1 MKTKLQSLKNAWII
15 LTLVS
20 IGMMAPQANAQWTIY
35 NTSNSGLP
43 VNSVTAI
50 AIDAAGNKW
59 IGATQPANF
68 NAGLCKFTGS
78 AWTVWNMNNTPS
90 FPTTNVASIAIDS
103 LGNIW
108 FGSPAGIGKLS
119 GSTITSSALEGNAY
133 IQQLAIDK
141 KGNIWA
147 PSHAG
152 LFRIKR
158 SSPTFSYTVYNSTTA
173 PAMGGAKMNAAV
185 VDNSG
190 NIWSGGWDSGVRK
203 FDGNSTW
210 TQYNSGNSVIPG
222 DYTNTMGRD
231 SSGNIWV
238 TSQGTLFGTGSS
250 PYVGK
255 YNGSSWTIYKHM
267 SKGGPV
273 PSSQINSMA
282 FDKVNGVIWFASS
295 DSGLIK
301 FDGTKWKAY
310 KMSNTPGLP
319 SNTIS
324 AVAIDK
330 DGSLWVGT
338 PVGLAHW
345 TCTAP
350 TITTSSNTSI
360 CLGASSTL
368 TVSGAADSYSWSP
381 ATGLNITNG
390 TSVIASPSATT
401 TYTVTASKMP
411 GCASTKTVTVTIT
424 PSPVVANA
432 GPDVSFCAGLNSTL
446 SASGGTTYSWS
457 PAAGLSSTTIA
468 NPVASPTVTT
478 TYTVIVK
485 DANGCSNS
493 DQVSVTIKTAPAI
506 TANAGSD
513 VSFCPGSSSTL
524 TASGGTSYSWSP
536 ATGLSATNI
545 ANPVANPTTTITYT
559 VSVSASANG
568 CTGTGTDQVVVTI
581 KPKPAANAGFGG
593 AICNGDLLPMQASGG
608 GTYVWSP
615 ATGLSSTTIANP
627 DASPANDITYTVT
640 VTGANGCT
648 ANSTVSVTVYQGPP
662 KPVITKSGNVLT
674 STNVDVLIY
683 EWYLN
688 GNLIPGANSQTY
700 TYSTQG
706 TYKVVVTN
714 ADGCST
720 ESDPFSTTTTGI
732 AAIKSGNDVV
742 ENAFFDHNADELVLD
757 INAYERA
764 AFVIELFS
772 MNGQRILKNCIG
784 ERSGKFSER
793 FEIGYPGTGV
803 YILFIT
809 TNTDRIKA
817 QKKLFIE

>member
-1 MKTKLQSLKNAWII
+1 MKTTLQTLKNSRVVLMLA
-15 LTLVS
+15 L
-20 IGMMAPQANAQWTIY
+20 IGMIAIQVNAQWTVY

-68 NAGLCKFTGS
+68 NAGLCKFNGS
-78 AWTVWNMNNTPS
+78 TWTVWNMNNTPS

-152 LFRIKR
+152 LFRIKH

-173 PAMGGAKMNAAV
+173 PAMGGAKMNAAA

-210 TQYNSGNSVIPG
+210 TQYNSGNSAIPG
-222 DYTNTMGRD
+222 DYTNSMGRD

-424 PSPVVANA
+424 ASPVVANA
-432 GPDVSFCAGLNSTL
+432 GSDVSFCAGLNSTL
-446 SASGGTTYSWS
+446 SASGGTVYSWS

-485 DANGCSNS
+485 DVNGCSNS
-493 DQVSVTIKTAPAI
+493 DQVNVTIKTAPAI

-513 VSFCPGSSSTL
+513 VSFCPGVSSALS
-524 TASGGTSYSWSP
+524 ANGGTSYSWSP
-536 ATGLSATNI
+536 ATGLSSTTI
-545 ANPVANPTTTITYT
+545 ANPVASPTVTTTYT

-568 CTGTGTDQVVVTI
+568 CTGTGTDAVTI
-581 KPKPAANAGFGG
+581 IVKPAPNADAGSGS
-593 AICNGDLLPMQASGG
+593 AMCSGDLVPLQASGG
-608 GTYVWSP
+608 GTYSWSP
-615 ATGLSSTTIANP
+615 PTGLSSTTIANP
-627 DASPANDITYTVT
+627 DASPTSDITYTVT
-640 VTGANGCT
+640 VTGVNGCS
-648 ANSTVSVTVYQGPP
+648 ANSTVSITVYQGPP

-674 STNVDVLIY
+674 STSIDVLIY

-706 TYKVVVTN
+706 IYKVVVTN

-720 ESDPFSTTTTGI
+720 ESNPFSTTTTGI
-732 AAIKSGNDVV
+732 GSVSAENLLIVNAYIPSGQQ
-742 ENAFFDHNADELVLD
+742 ELVLE
-757 INAYERA
+757 IFSAEKATYTL
-764 AFVIELFS
+764 ELFNVS
-772 MNGQRILKNCIG
+772 GQKLFKNTTVD
-784 ERSGKFSER
+784 RSGKFTEHIPAADLSK
-793 FEIGYPGTGV
+793 GV
-803 YILFIT
+803 YILSVIS
-809 TNTDRIKA
+809 NESGIRA
-817 QKKLFIE
+817 HKKIVAE

>member
-1 MKTKLQSLKNAWII
+1 MKTKLQSLKSTKVI
-15 LTLVS
+15 LILVF
-20 IGMMAPQANAQWTIY
+20 IGMIVIQANAQWTLY
-35 NTSNSGLP
+35 NTGNSGLP
-43 VNSVTAI
+43 VNGITAI

-59 IGATQPANF
+59 IGATQMANF

-78 AWTVWNMNNTPS
+78 TWTVWNMNNTPS

-119 GSTITSSALEGNAY
+119 GTTITSSALEGNAY

-158 SSPTFSYTVYNSTTA
+158 SSPTFSYTVYNSTSA
-173 PAMGGAKMNAAV
+173 PAMGGAKMNAAA

-190 NIWSGGWDSGVRK
+190 DIWSGGWDSGVRK
-203 FDGNSTW
+203 FDGNATW

-222 DYTNTMGRD
+222 DYTNSMGRD

-255 YNGSSWTIYKHM
+255 CNGSTWTIYKHM

-273 PSSQINSMA
+273 PSSQIYSMA
-282 FDKVNGVIWFASS
+282 FDKVNGVIWFASA

-301 FDGTKWKAY
+301 FDGTKWKTY

-319 SNTIS
+319 SNQIN

-350 TITTSSNTSI
+350 TITVSSNVSI

-368 TVSGAADSYSWSP
+368 SVSGAADNYLWSP
-381 ATGLNITNG
+381 ATGLNTTTG
-390 TSVIASPSATT
+390 TSVIASPSTTT

-411 GCASTKTVTVTIT
+411 GCASSKTITVTIT
-424 PSPVVANA
+424 PSPVIANA
-432 GPDVSFCAGLNSTL
+432 GSDVSFCAGLSSTL

-457 PAAGLSSTTIA
+457 PATGLSSTSISNPVASPGSSTTYTVVVKDVNGCSNSDQVSVTIKPAPAITANAGSDVSFCPGASATLTASGGTSYSWSPATGLSSTTIA

-478 TYTVIVK
+478 TYTV
-485 DANGCSNS
+485 
-493 DQVSVTIKTAPAI
+493 
-506 TANAGSD
+506 
-513 VSFCPGSSSTL
+513 
-524 TASGGTSYSWSP
+524 
-536 ATGLSATNI
+536 
-545 ANPVANPTTTITYT
+545 
-559 VSVSASANG
+559 SVSASANG
-568 CTGTGTDQVVVTI
+568 CTGTGTDMVIVNV
-581 KPKPAANAGFGG
+581 KPTPNANAGSG
-593 AICNGDLLPMQASGG
+593 AAMCSGDLVPMQASGG
-608 GTYVWSP
+608 GTYSWSP
-615 ATGLSSTTIANP
+615 PTGLSSTTIPNP
-627 DASPANDITYTVT
+627 DASPTSDITYTVT
-640 VTGANGCT
+640 VTGTNGCT
-648 ANSTVSVTVYQGPP
+648 ANSTVSITVYQGPP

-688 GNLIPGANSQTY
+688 GNLIPGANSQSYTY
-700 TYSTQG
+700 TTQG

-720 ESDPFSTTTTGI
+720 ESNPFSTTTTGI
-732 AAIKSGNDVV
+732 SNLQQENLAILKTYI
-742 ENAFFDHNADELVLD
+742 HPELNEIILEMFSLEKTQ
-757 INAYERA
+757 YT
-764 AFVIELFS
+764 FELFS
-772 MNGQRILKNCIG
+772 ISGQQVFINSVG
-784 ERSGKFSER
+784 ERSGKFTER
-793 FEIGYPGTGV
+793 IVVTDLSKGV
-803 YILFIT
+803 YVLSVISRESGMRA
-809 TNTDRIKA
+809 N
-817 QKKLFIE
+817 KKLIIE